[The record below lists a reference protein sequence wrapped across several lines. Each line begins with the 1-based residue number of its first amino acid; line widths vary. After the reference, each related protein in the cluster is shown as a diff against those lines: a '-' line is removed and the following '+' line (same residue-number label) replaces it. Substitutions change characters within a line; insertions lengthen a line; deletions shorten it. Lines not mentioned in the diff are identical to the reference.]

1 MNLSSHPRNMLEF
14 STSNRKLGVR
24 MNYQVFL
31 IRIIDDV
38 FPSLSKQVTETTA
51 DSRSSK
57 PGIQIFGC
65 VS

>member
-38 FPSLSKQVTETTA
+38 FPSLSKQVTEKQLINA
-51 DSRSSK
+51 VLNQAYKFS
-57 PGIQIFGC
+57 
-65 VS
+65 VV

>member
-38 FPSLSKQVTETTA
+38 FQSLSKQVTEKQLINA
-51 DSRSSK
+51 VLNQAYKFS
-57 PGIQIFGC
+57 
-65 VS
+65 VV